1 MMRIPVH
8 TTSHQYEVIIGSN
21 ILTETIHSL
30 DAKLKRADRY
40 IVFTDE
46 NVWAAQGARFEESF
60 PYPFDVFVMPSGEA
74 CKSFDN
80 FQQAH
85 TFLLDKNSTRNTF
98 LFAFGGGA
106 VGDLTGF
113 VAASYMRGIPFIQ
126 IPTTILAHDSAV
138 GGKTAINHP
147 KGKNLIGAFY
157 QPEAVIYDIQYL
169 HSLNEREVR
178 SGMAEVIKHALISN
192 ENWLK
197 ELMST
202 TSITQLPEDQLALYL
217 KKGIEVKAKIVAE
230 DETEQSVR
238 KFLNFGHTYGHAIEA
253 AAGYGGLT
261 HGEAVMIGTVYA
273 LLLSERYGQIS
284 REFTKEFL
292 NFAIQNGYP
301 FDKVAHFTFEQLQ
314 AYMVKDKKVEYG
326 ELKFVLLDDF
336 GKPFVQIVSLSECRE
351 VDREYRQLLME
362 VNK

>member
-1 MMRIPVH
+1 MRIPVN
-8 TTSHQYEVIIGSN
+8 TKSHQYEVIIGSD
-21 ILTETIHSL
+21 ILTEAIQSL
-30 DAKLKRADRY
+30 DEKLKKADRY

-46 NVWAAQGARFEESF
+46 NVWEAQGARFKERF
-60 PYPFDVFVMPSGEA
+60 PHPFDVFVMPSGEE
-74 CKSFDN
+74 CKSFSN
-80 FQQAH
+80 FQEAH
-85 TFLLDKNSTRNTF
+85 TFLLEKNSTRNTF

-157 QPEAVIYDIQYL
+157 QPESVIYDIQFL
-169 HSLNEREVR
+169 QSLNVREVR

-192 ENWLK
+192 ETWLK

-202 TSITQLPEDQLALYL
+202 SSITTLPEEQLALYL
-217 KKGIEVKAKIVAE
+217 KKGIEVKANIVAE

-238 KFLNFGHTYGHAIEA
+238 KYLNFGHTYGHAIEA
-253 AAGYGGLT
+253 AAGYGGLA
-261 HGEAVMIGTVYA
+261 HGEAVMIGMVYA
-273 LLLSERYGQIS
+273 LLLSERYGNITRS
-284 REFTKEFL
+284 FTKDFL

-301 FDKVAHFTFEQLQ
+301 FERIVEFAFEQLQ
-314 AYMVKDKKVEYG
+314 TYLVKDKKVEYG
-326 ELKFVLLDDF
+326 ELKFVLLEEI
-336 GKPFVQIVSLSECRE
+336 GKPFVQTISLSECKE
-351 VDREYRQLLME
+351 VDSEYRQLLME
-362 VNK
+362 VSK